1 MKSERGKNLAKWFLF
16 ILALVI
22 VIFAIFHFIQSI
34 RLILSTDLELWHQII
49 IGFQLIIE
57 GIIFLQTILIIIGII
72 NMLDHSN
79 DLTDTPKLEIYPDLD
94 VFVPVR
100 QVDPKILENTIEG
113 IVDNNY
119 PEEKLHLFIADDTPE
134 KELSDKYREIAD
146 KHGATFIYDPTNI
159 KYKAGMLNI
168 AIKEGKSEFISFF
181 DFDQRPLPGVL
192 RHFVEVLADNP
203 KASFIQAKKI
213 FHNLY
218 NMARIW
224 SAVLY
229 LQFFEVFERS
239 KNKLKTVM
247 FAGSTACFR
256 REDLD
261 LVGGLPEDTFT
272 EDNELTLR
280 LLLIG
285 KYGIFSDREGSLGTV
300 PNGFRQQIAQ
310 LWRWSHGGS
319 HTLKIYMKRLITSK
333 KLDRAQKTDIIS
345 TLAITPLFVF
355 VYLYTASFLPLLLTN
370 VDSPRMILFGM
381 SSIAMAPISISLTY
395 VFFASFA
402 IWFGKESKY
411 SEYEFKHMPG
421 FLLLAISSNF
431 LIISSGVL
439 GTLGIWGPKS
449 KRGKWTR
456 EINVFGL
463 GIISFI
469 LGSVMIYFSIVWLSQ
484 GLTAAII
491 IMLIGFTLIPTLP
504 VVLYYG
510 IKDKYDD

>member
-1 MKSERGKNLAKWFLF
+1 MKSEKGKNLAKWFLSV
-16 ILALVI
+16 LALAI
-22 VIFAIFHFIQSI
+22 VIFAIFHFVQSMK
-34 RLILSTDLELWHQII
+34 LIVSSDLALWHHII
-49 IGFQLIIE
+49 IGFQLTIE

-79 DLTDTPKLEIYPDLD
+79 DLTDTPKLETYPHLD

-100 QVDPKILENTIEG
+100 RVEPRILESTIEG
-113 IVDNNY
+113 IAENNY
-119 PEEKLHLFIADDTPE
+119 PRDKLHIFIADDTPE
-134 KELSDKYREIAD
+134 KELADKYKEIAD
-146 KHGATFIYDPTNI
+146 RFGAKYIYDPSNI

-168 AIKEGKSEFISFF
+168 AIKDGKSEFISFF

-203 KASFIQAKKI
+203 DASFVQAKKI

-224 SAVLY
+224 SALLY

-261 LVGGLPEDTFT
+261 TVGGLPENTFT
-272 EDNELTLR
+272 EDNELTLK

-300 PNGFRQQIAQ
+300 PNGFRKQIAQ

-319 HTLKIYMKRLITSK
+319 HTLKLYMGRLITSK
-333 KLDRAQKTDIIS
+333 KLNRAQKTDIIS

-355 VYLYTASFLPLLLTN
+355 VYLYTASFLPLLLSN
-370 VDSPRMILFGM
+370 VDSPRMIFFGI
-381 SSIAMAPISISLTY
+381 SSISIAPISISLTY

-411 SEYEFKHMPG
+411 SEYDFKHLPG

-456 EINVFGL
+456 EVNVFGL
-463 GIISFI
+463 GVISFI
-469 LGSVMIYFSIVWLSQ
+469 IGSLMIYFSIVWMSQ
-484 GLTAAII
+484 GLTSAII

-504 VVLYYG
+504 VVVYYA
-510 IKDKYDD
+510 IRDKYDE